1 MLDPPHLKRTLMIA
15 FVTGS
20 LLNLFNLTDQLLD
33 DGVSAHLVVKVA
45 LNYLIPF
52 IVSNIGLLSHQ
63 RR

>member
-1 MLDPPHLKRTLMIA
+1 MIA

>member
-1 MLDPPHLKRTLMIA
+1 MIA
-15 FVTGS
+15 FVTGG
-20 LLNLFNLTDQLLD
+20 LLNLFNLTDQLLNY
-33 DGVSAHLVVKVA
+33 GVSVHLVIKVV